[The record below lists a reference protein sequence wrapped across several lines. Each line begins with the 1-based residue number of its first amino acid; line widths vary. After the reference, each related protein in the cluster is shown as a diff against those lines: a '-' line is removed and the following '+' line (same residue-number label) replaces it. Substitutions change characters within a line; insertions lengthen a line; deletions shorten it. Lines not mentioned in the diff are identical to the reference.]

1 MITWG
6 LVHILQIV
14 QNKKFKQYH
23 TKFGRITAI
32 KPSYLDLCPGGVIF
46 KDIQELLS
54 LYFYPWKYSCCHMN
68 ISPSE
73 SIHYM
78 PSWSLLP
85 HEYMISSR
93 WLSSTFLSVTLVSA
107 CVGPVLA
114 QDQLAS
120 SLCSLHLNWPVPPAR
135 LTTNDR
141 WLQLRG
147 QCLDRN
153 ARGRDST
160 RCLLWCNGKSGRK
173 ETQKSPEAS
182 LFDSATAR
190 SHQEGSWILDWRWCS

>member
-1 MITWG
+1 MDAF
-6 LVHILQIV
+6 LYMLPRILFFFMCCLARRWKKIECSYLRPST
-14 QNKKFKQYH
+14 KKF
-23 TKFGRITAI
+23 
-32 KPSYLDLCPGGVIF
+32 
-46 KDIQELLS
+46 
-54 LYFYPWKYSCCHMN
+54 
-68 ISPSE
+68 
-73 SIHYM
+73 
-78 PSWSLLP
+78 LLP

-160 RCLLWCNGKSGRK
+160 RCLLSCNGKSGRK